1 MTFAWNEATFE
12 RAKALYAAGQHS
24 AAQIAAVIGT
34 TKGAVIGKMGRA
46 GVSSPRT
53 KADNAPPRPRAE
65 RKPVERK
72 GPAKLPPP
80 QPVMLAPSPATGKT
94 LMDLAPRE
102 CRFPTGENAEGKH
115 VFCAAETLPNASY
128 CPDCR
133 ALVYAPP
140 GTKQRVGYVPM
151 RGIG

>member
-1 MTFAWNEATFE
+1 
-12 RAKALYAAGQHS
+12 
-24 AAQIAAVIGT
+24 
-34 TKGAVIGKMGRA
+34 
-46 GVSSPRT
+46 
-53 KADNAPPRPRAE
+53 
-65 RKPVERK
+65 
-72 GPAKLPPP
+72 
-80 QPVMLAPSPATGKT
+80 MLAPSPATGKT